1 MIYSMSWPVEQ
12 SPFEFQTPVAPDAV
26 VGRDEELA
34 SLRAYA
40 RSGRAVL
47 VSAPRRYGKTS
58 LLRRAV
64 RDVREQDRVAAVMV
78 DLYGVQTL
86 ADVTVRLER
95 AYAAHLGGGIR
106 ETASRFLRDTG
117 LGLSLSGTGI
127 GATFQ
132 RQPRTDPLPALH
144 ALLDLPVRLGARH
157 GRSWVVLD
165 EFQELFAV
173 PGAEGILRAHV
184 QHHRDVAGYAF
195 AGSER
200 TLLDRMFADRE
211 RPFFGQAEPQRL
223 GRLAASA
230 LAGAITDGFARTER
244 HVGEALEPLLATAD
258 GHPQR
263 AMLLAS
269 HLWQATPPGT
279 VADLGTWRAGRD
291 AALVAT
297 AAAASGRW
305 EQLSPNRRRA
315 ARALAEFGTAYTRDA
330 ATAVGLPLGSVTA
343 SLAQLVETGD
353 LERDGDRYRFI
364 DPLLPLWIRREIA
377 GWRTPDDR

>member
-1 MIYSMSWPVEQ
+1 M
-12 SPFEFQTPVAPDAV
+12 A
-26 VGRDEELA
+26 
-34 SLRAYA
+34 
-40 RSGRAVL
+40 GRAV
-47 VSAPRRYGKTS
+47 P
-58 LLRRAV
+58 V
-64 RDVREQDRVAAVMV
+64 RVPEAGRP
-78 DLYGVQTL
+78 G
-86 ADVTVRLER
+86 
-95 AYAAHLGGGIR
+95 YATRLGGGIR

-165 EFQELFAV
+165 EFHELFAV

-200 TLLDRMFADRE
+200 TLLDRMFADRA

-244 HVGEALEPLLATAD
+244 HVG
-258 GHPQR
+258 
-263 AMLLAS
+263 
-269 HLWQATPPGT
+269 
-279 VADLGTWRAGRD
+279 
-291 AALVAT
+291 
-297 AAAASGRW
+297 
-305 EQLSPNRRRA
+305 
-315 ARALAEFGTAYTRDA
+315 
-330 ATAVGLPLGSVTA
+330 
-343 SLAQLVETGD
+343 
-353 LERDGDRYRFI
+353 DRYRFV